1 MLPTDRISYSAI
13 TERPPLKLPDGARM
27 AVWVIVNVEEW
38 DPREAMPRTVLT
50 PPAGGSPMPDIPN
63 WAWHEYGNRV
73 GFWRFVEV
81 FDALSI
87 PAVLAING
95 SALAAYPAIVRA
107 ALEREWEFMGHGF
120 TQRNMQK
127 VEGERADIRK
137 TREVIARAT
146 GKPPRGWLGPG
157 LTETWETPDL
167 LVEEGYDYV
176 ADWVLDD
183 QPVWLKTRSKP
194 ILNLPYTQEC
204 NDVAMM
210 LIQHHKASEYSD
222 RALDQFEQIYADSE
236 KSARV
241 MALVVHPYIMG
252 APHRLKY
259 FRRVLETISKKSDVT
274 FWTGAQIADWY
285 LAGDVQ
291 AKLMLVALCL
301 LWGVTWPAMKIAL
314 VEIPPLSMRTLTA
327 AAGAVTLLAVCLATR
342 TRLRVPA
349 NAWGHVVAI
358 AFLNIGAFSLL
369 TAYAQVAAATSRV
382 TILIYTMPIWAVLLA
397 WLVLREKPNARQLLS
412 VVLCALGLVVLIAP
426 VAATGVPLG
435 LLLAVIAGASWGAGT
450 VYVKWARLDIDSLAL
465 AFWQLVVAF
474 ILIAACL
481 LLFDGRLDIDRAHA
495 PALLATAFS
504 GIVGSGVAYA
514 MWFAIVRRLPAAT
527 ASLGALGIPVVGVL
541 STVLIVGERPTA
553 TDIVGFA
560 LIFAAS
566 ACVLLVP
573 SAAARQPKSITR

>member
-1 MLPTDRISYSAI
+1 MLPTDRIAYSAI
-13 TERPPLKLPDGARM
+13 TERPPLKLPDDARM

-38 DPREAMPRTVLT
+38 NPREPMPRTVLT
-50 PPAGGSPMPDIPN
+50 PPAGGSPIPDVPN

-107 ALEREWEFMGHGF
+107 AIERNWEFMGHGF

-127 VEGERADIRK
+127 VENERADIRK
-137 TREVIARAT
+137 VREVIADAT

-222 RALDQFEQIYADSE
+222 RALDQFEQIYADAT

-259 FRRVLETISKKSDVT
+259 FRRVLETISKKNDVK

-285 LAGDVQ
+285 ESNSPQ
-291 AKLMLVALCL
+291 EM
-301 LWGVTWPAMKIAL
+301 
-314 VEIPPLSMRTLTA
+314 
-327 AAGAVTLLAVCLATR
+327 
-342 TRLRVPA
+342 
-349 NAWGHVVAI
+349 
-358 AFLNIGAFSLL
+358 
-369 TAYAQVAAATSRV
+369 
-382 TILIYTMPIWAVLLA
+382 
-397 WLVLREKPNARQLLS
+397 
-412 VVLCALGLVVLIAP
+412 
-426 VAATGVPLG
+426 
-435 LLLAVIAGASWGAGT
+435 
-450 VYVKWARLDIDSLAL
+450 
-465 AFWQLVVAF
+465 
-474 ILIAACL
+474 
-481 LLFDGRLDIDRAHA
+481 
-495 PALLATAFS
+495 
-504 GIVGSGVAYA
+504 
-514 MWFAIVRRLPAAT
+514 
-527 ASLGALGIPVVGVL
+527 
-541 STVLIVGERPTA
+541 
-553 TDIVGFA
+553 
-560 LIFAAS
+560 
-566 ACVLLVP
+566 
-573 SAAARQPKSITR
+573 